1 MWTKNQRSGK
11 QLCNMYYFLWRS
23 LKAIPLVWDVI
34 SIIGSSNKQEQQAQN
49 QYEVGKSDT
58 GTHAAATGMK
68 YTPSIRELG
77 YLNKKS
83 LLRLKYLGSN

>member
-1 MWTKNQRSGK
+1 MEKFEGNPTGVGRDINYREQQQINARTNQ
-11 QLCNMYYFLWRS
+11 
-23 LKAIPLVWDVI
+23 
-34 SIIGSSNKQEQQAQN
+34 QEQQAQN

-83 LLRLKYLGSN
+83 LLRLKYQGSN